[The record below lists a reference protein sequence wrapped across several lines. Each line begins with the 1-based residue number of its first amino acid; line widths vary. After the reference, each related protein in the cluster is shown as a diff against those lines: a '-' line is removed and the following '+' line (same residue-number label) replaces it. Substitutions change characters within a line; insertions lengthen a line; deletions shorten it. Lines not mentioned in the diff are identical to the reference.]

1 MYRVVFLKLIGVFSC
16 MCRMLSESL
25 FVFIGAAGI
34 QTILQNVDGLQAALA
49 APASAPAAAPSPTP
63 VCCFSCRSIFCTVMH
78 HCGSLE
84 AVKAVTPPP
93 PPPLTPTFHG
103 STVHTAQGWTP
114 QPLEWTQD
122 LLTSSCTCIW
132 SNLGANFQFC
142 CLIALGGAG
151 CNG

>member
-1 MYRVVFLKLIGVFSC
+1 MATAVSVMYRVVFLKLIGVFSC

-93 PPPLTPTFHG
+93 PPLTPTPQRHSLQLQGISIYG
-103 STVHTAQGWTP
+103 SF
-114 QPLEWTQD
+114 
-122 LLTSSCTCIW
+122 SS
-132 SNLGANFQFC
+132 AHVQ
-142 CLIALGGAG
+142 
-151 CNG
+151 